1 MKLLKMCAATLLLL
15 TLIPG
20 TAMAEQKK
28 QLGTWDVHYIAMPS
42 TFIEPAIAKSYNIE
56 RSKFNGLV
64 NISVLNSKDQKAQ
77 QVTISGNAK
86 NLLGQQKAL
95 TFQQVVEGEAVYY
108 LAQLPFRNE
117 ERFTL
122 SIDIS
127 QGNQS
132 QQLKFEHTFYVE

>member
-20 TAMAEQKK
+20 SAMAEQKK

-42 TFIEPAIAKSYNIE
+42 TLVEPAIAKSYNIE

-86 NLLGQQKAL
+86 NLLGQQKSL

-108 LAQLPFRNE
+108 LAQLPYRNE

>member
-20 TAMAEQKK
+20 SAMAEQKK

-42 TFIEPAIAKSYNIE
+42 TLVEPAIAKSYNIE

-77 QVTISGNAK
+77 QVTISGDRSAR
-86 NLLGQQKAL
+86 
-95 TFQQVVEGEAVYY
+95 
-108 LAQLPFRNE
+108 FR
-117 ERFTL
+117 R
-122 SIDIS
+122 
-127 QGNQS
+127 QP
-132 QQLKFEHTFYVE
+132 